1 MCPPRIGAF
10 AFMGPSRVGK
20 CRNHLRWSR
29 PEWQYRPADMKN
41 LRHTHFGRAVL
52 VLMTL
57 ALLSLPFAHR
67 AGAAPI
73 TPELTQFLAMG
84 GNLSDICGDANGH
97 SVGGCE
103 TCAIVASMMVP
114 PAVQVLHPALVFASS
129 DHGFG
134 KTKPLLPTIT
144 RNRPPVR
151 APPVS

>member
-1 MCPPRIGAF
+1 MA
-10 AFMGPSRVGK
+10 
-20 CRNHLRWSR
+20 
-29 PEWQYRPADMKN
+29 
-41 LRHTHFGRAVL
+41 
-52 VLMTL
+52 LMTL

-103 TCAIVASMMVP
+103 TCAIVAAMMVP
-114 PAVQVLHPALVFASS
+114 PAVQVLRPRFVFASL
-129 DHGFG
+129 DHGLG
-134 KTKPLLPTIT
+134 KPKPLALMIL